1 MTIQS
6 VKEAAGVHNT
16 HKVPGESEKLSEN
29 ERFEKKVQKFNDVTF
44 RVIWN
49 IALSMAV
56 SCLATI
62 AITIAQ
68 TK

>member
-1 MTIQS
+1 MQHKNREE
-6 VKEAAGVHNT
+6 VAELNNT
-16 HKVPGESEKLSEN
+16 HKVPGKPEKLSEN

-44 RVIWN
+44 RVLWN
-49 IALSMAV
+49 IALSMTV

-68 TK
+68 AK